1 MKDSDSDRYFTA
13 QAELDL
19 VLAQWGSID
28 LDPCWDP
35 ESIVQASTCYDIR
48 RGEDG
53 LLLPWQGKV
62 WLNPPY
68 SDPAPWLHRAVLHAS
83 EGGEVLA
90 LVVAAVGSSY
100 WRRLVWPFAS
110 VCALS
115 PRPKFSRPKSL
126 GPKRSATQ
134 IDHAVLY
141 YGQHHVQFAT
151 QWATRGE
158 LVTSHRLA
166 RPDPRYLTD
175 RSRPSGL

>member
-1 MKDSDSDRYFTA
+1 MTKESDRYFTS
-13 QAELDL
+13 QEILDL

-35 ESIVQASTCYDIR
+35 ESIVQATTRYDIR
-48 RGEDG
+48 QGQDG
-53 LLLPWQGKV
+53 LLLPWHHNKI

-68 SDPAPWLHRAVLHAS
+68 SDPAPWIHRAALHAQA
-83 EGGEVLA
+83 GGEVLA

-115 PRPKFSRPKSL
+115 PRPKFSRPASL

-141 YGQHHVQFAT
+141 YGPDHAGFGRT
-151 QWATRGE
+151 WAARGE
-158 LVTSHRLA
+158 LITSHRLV
-166 RPDPRYLTD
+166 RT
-175 RSRPSGL
+175 